1 MSRLVKKKDLSLFKK
16 IFKSEID
23 HTNKVVINWIPLIEF
38 NQLDELLK
46 LSEEKPV
53 LIFKHST
60 RCGISSFALKKFQ
73 SNFDIAPNKLSLYFL
88 DLLKYRQISTTI
100 ADHFKVRHQSPQVL
114 LIYKGEAIYNDSHG
128 SISIDEIKKVI

>member
-1 MSRLVKKKDLSLFKK
+1 MSLFKN
-16 IFKSEID
+16 IFKTT
-23 HTNKVVINWIPLIEF
+23 HNKTEKTVLNWIPLVEI

-60 RCGISSFALKKFQ
+60 RCGTSSFALKNFQ
-73 SNFDIAPNKLSLYFL
+73 GNFDIDPNKLTLYFL

-100 ADHFKVRHQSPQVL
+100 SEHFKVRHQSPQVL
-114 LIYKGEAIYNDSHG
+114 IIYNREAIYNKSHG
-128 SISIDEIKKVI
+128 SISIGEIKKVI

>member
-1 MSRLVKKKDLSLFKK
+1 MSLFKK
-16 IFKSEID
+16 IFGSDID
-23 HTNKVVINWIPLIEF
+23 HTNKVVLNWIPLVEM
-38 NQLDELLK
+38 NQLDGLLK

-73 SNFDIAPNKLSLYFL
+73 SNFDIEPNKLTLYFL

-100 ADHFKVRHQSPQVL
+100 AEQFKVSHQSPQVL
-114 LIYKGEAIYNDSHG
+114 IVYKREVIYNDSHG
-128 SISIDEIKKVI
+128 SISINEIKKVI